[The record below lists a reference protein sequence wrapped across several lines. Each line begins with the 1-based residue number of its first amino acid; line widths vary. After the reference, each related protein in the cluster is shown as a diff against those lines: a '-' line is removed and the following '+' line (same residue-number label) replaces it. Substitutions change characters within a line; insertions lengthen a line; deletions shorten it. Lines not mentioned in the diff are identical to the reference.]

1 MMNLLKTEWLK
12 LKRYPAFWLLVGICL
27 VSYPGINYIFLQ
39 GFLELVERQSGA
51 GQVLALF
58 IGEPF
63 SFPEVWRTS
72 AFFSSVFVFL
82 PSVLVIMLITNE
94 FTYKTHRQNIIDG
107 WSRQQFMLAK
117 MIDVII
123 ITMILTLIY
132 ALTAFVMGYTQ
143 TTDPAAS
150 KTALLYYVLLFG
162 LQTFSQLSIAFLI
175 GLLVRKSFIALAV
188 FLFYSFIVENLL
200 VGLLKY
206 KLGETDLGRFLPLE
220 ISDRII
226 PPPAFMNRINEE
238 GYKHALALVH
248 PHIVYT
254 VILVII
260 TWLLSF
266 YLFYKR
272 DL

>member
-162 LQTFSQLSIAFLI
+162 LQTFS
-175 GLLVRKSFIALAV
+175 
-188 FLFYSFIVENLL
+188 
-200 VGLLKY
+200 
-206 KLGETDLGRFLPLE
+206 
-220 ISDRII
+220 
-226 PPPAFMNRINEE
+226 
-238 GYKHALALVH
+238 
-248 PHIVYT
+248 
-254 VILVII
+254 
-260 TWLLSF
+260 
-266 YLFYKR
+266 
-272 DL
+272 